1 MRGMQ
6 SGSSASAVGTA
17 ATSAVVIS
25 ITAII
30 IADSVFAVITTILR
44 I

>member
-1 MRGMQ
+1 MQ

-17 ATSAVVIS
+17 ATSAVVVS

-30 IADSVFAVITTILR
+30 LMDCLFAVLTTLLGI
-44 I
+44 